1 MGHATDQDSDCL
13 KYYKVKVIQVM
24 ALPAH
29 PSEERWDVPE
39 AVASAVLKD
48 LVPVLED
55 EGGQEAEKVVENVA
69 ERHPEGV
76 DEETYY
82 PGGLDET
89 LNFVLYST
97 V

>member
-1 MGHATDQDSDCL
+1 MP
-13 KYYKVKVIQVM
+13 I
-24 ALPAH
+24 
-29 PSEERWDVPE
+29 PSSEQGWDVPE

-69 ERHPEGV
+69 ERHPERV

-89 LNFVLYST
+89 LDFVLYT
-97 V
+97 IV